1 MSGHAVYQVQT
12 PVHDDG
18 GGWGEDECVFI
29 QVVHFTASLPRARQ
43 FNLTIIRSGRQIG
56 FTGPSRLFD
65 FYYKQASLGDY
76 YCKRLAVVVAYFGH
90 TCVNTV
96 SQLHARVDIPIPL
109 ACGYRKDLAWED
121 QIPRCVC
128 VMAVSIKMTGQS
140 GESVN
145 APLTSVCVSMASFFP
160 SSHHYINNWGKKR
173 IKDSEALPLCVCY
186 TPASRMW
193 RGHLQQRVCEQN
205 PDTAEIR
212 SHTSSAN

>member
-1 MSGHAVYQVQT
+1 MYQVQT

-18 GGWGEDECVFI
+18 GVEDECVFI
-29 QVVHFTASLPRARQ
+29 QAVHFTASLARARQ

-56 FTGPSRLFD
+56 FTGPGRVFD

-76 YCKRLAVVVAYFGH
+76 YCKRLAVVVACFGH

-96 SQLHARVDIPIPL
+96 SLASQLHARVDIPIPL

-128 VMAVSIKMTGQS
+128 VMAVSIKMTGRS
-140 GESVN
+140 GERVN

-160 SSHHYINNWGKKR
+160 SSHHYINN
-173 IKDSEALPLCVCY
+173 
-186 TPASRMW
+186 
-193 RGHLQQRVCEQN
+193 
-205 PDTAEIR
+205 
-212 SHTSSAN
+212 